1 MHRIKREGVRR
12 AAASVL
18 SMTCCLIALCAA
30 VLNEAGAASIQ
41 GTAGAAPVGAA
52 DHAELARVYLPLTWR
67 SYRRLANGDFESG
80 LSGWEVR
87 RGPFSAHGSGL
98 PATAANFQSGNRG
111 LLGTSGNLAAGSI
124 LVGHGT
130 IVQTFT
136 LETRYVRLEYWVSS
150 YDKAK
155 GEARYFDTFEVSVN
169 RSPEQISDGERDAR
183 GCASTLLNPT
193 GTLTVGQDGLVFCG
207 GRPGAAGQGTL
218 WDTGG
223 WKAVTLD
230 LGAFRGRNVTLYFSV
245 WSREY
250 EGSFRD
256 DHAWFNTWAYVD
268 NVRPSDTP

>member
-12 AAASVL
+12 AVASVL

-30 VLNEAGAASIQ
+30 VLNEAGAAALQ
-41 GTAGAAPVGAA
+41 GTTSATLVGAA
-52 DHAELARVYLPLTWR
+52 DHVAPGRVYLPLAWR
-67 SYRRLANGDFESG
+67 NYRRLANGDFESG
-80 LSGWEVR
+80 LSGWELR
-87 RGPFSAHGSGL
+87 RGPFLAHGSGL

-183 GCASTLLNPT
+183 GCAGILLNPVIVMNV
-193 GTLTVGQDGLVFCG
+193 LLNA
-207 GRPGAAGQGTL
+207 RNPAGQL
-218 WDTGG
+218 C
-223 WKAVTLD
+223 VLM
-230 LGAFRGRNVTLYFSV
+230 
-245 WSREY
+245 
-250 EGSFRD
+250 GS
-256 DHAWFNTWAYVD
+256 
-268 NVRPSDTP
+268 